1 MTRRQRR
8 GEPSFRLIRYADD
21 WVALVRGDRD
31 DAEAIR
37 DEAAEVL
44 STMGLRLSEEK
55 TTLVHINEGF
65 DFLGW
70 RIQRHQKRGTAKYYV
85 YTYPSKKAVKSVTG
99 KVRTISRL
107 DKNLPLEVL
116 LRSLNP
122 VLRGWCVYFQP
133 GVSSATFHF
142 LRAFAWRRVM
152 GRRDACSLRET
163 VRRGGG

>member
-1 MTRRQRR
+1 MGTPQGGILSPLLANIALSVLDEHFARRHRDQRRMTRRQRR

-85 YTYPSKKAVKSVTG
+85 YTYPSKKG
-99 KVRTISRL
+99 HRT
-107 DKNLPLEVL
+107 
-116 LRSLNP
+116 
-122 VLRGWCVYFQP
+122 
-133 GVSSATFHF
+133 
-142 LRAFAWRRVM
+142 
-152 GRRDACSLRET
+152 
-163 VRRGGG
+163 